1 MNRQLEESKY
11 LGYRI
16 SQTSKRLQSA
26 LQQRFRQAELDVS
39 FEQWTVLLALWKK
52 DGRSQQE
59 LSADTCRDQT
69 SLSRLLDT
77 MVRRN
82 LIIRV
87 QSPEDRRTNLIYLTR
102 RGRELERLLLDQA
115 EQLQKQALS
124 GISEEDVVR
133 FLRILDQIDANIA
146 YS

>member
-102 RGRELERLLLDQA
+102 RGRELERLLLDEA

-133 FLRILDQIDANIA
+133 FLRILDQIDTNIA

>member
-102 RGRELERLLLDQA
+102 RGRELERLLLDEA

>member
-52 DGRSQQE
+52 HGRSQQE
-59 LSADTCRDQT
+59 LSVDTCRDQT

-102 RGRELERLLLDQA
+102 RGRELERLLLDEA

-133 FLRILDQIDANIA
+133 FLRILDQIDTNIA

>member
-16 SQTSKRLQSA
+16 RQTSKRLQSA

-102 RGRELERLLLDQA
+102 RGRELERLLLDEA